1 MIKVDIDQLNKVSNE
16 ITTYLDSYEET
27 LLNLFSKLKDSTN
40 DWNDAISRLF
50 DEAMI
55 AESNESQN
63 FLSELKQRK
72 NIFGYITEYYNNL
85 GRKVKYDDTK
95 KASLISKIN
104 SCISECNSIID
115 EFNRIDNSF
124 YYSEYYIIL
133 NQKAKIVDV
142 RTKLRN
148 LKEKINKRIQ
158 NISDYEDDIATKISE
173 LETFK
178 INEFT
183 FNYSNVV
190 VEKNR
195 NNVLYP
201 DLLATD
207 IKNIE
212 MYYSDE
218 NKELNSIFNLFN
230 TISSGYKS
238 SNVTNYKSD
247 CIELKKNVGL
257 LRENREKYVLELNNQ
272 MINYQGSI
280 KVTREKFKNKEED
293 IIEESNGEQ

>member
-115 EFNRIDNSF
+115 EFNKIDNSF

-133 NQKAKIVDV
+133 NQKTKIVDV

-183 FNYSNVV
+183 FNYSKVV
-190 VEKNR
+190 VEKNS

-201 DLLATD
+201 ELLATD
-207 IKNIE
+207 IRNIE

-218 NKELNSIFNLFN
+218 NKELNSIFKLFN
-230 TISSGYKS
+230 TISSGYNS

-247 CIELKKNVGL
+247 CIELKKNVEL

-272 MINYQGSI
+272 MINYQGNI
-280 KVTREKFKNKEED
+280 KVTREKFKNKEKD